1 MVRAMTIIKC
11 ACRNEECK
19 VQIRLETDGDMIL
32 LWYTDKDEKE
42 TLMYLDANT
51 AIELI
56 RALKECILELT

>member
-1 MVRAMTIIKC
+1 MTVIKC
-11 ACRNEECK
+11 ACGQEGCK
-19 VQIRLETDGDMIL
+19 VQIRLETDDRNIM
-32 LWYTDKDEKE
+32 LWYTDKDGKE